1 MSSRRCDPT
10 SAHVLEGARSAGGFL
25 TAQFRTDK
33 WTFLLDGRV
42 VEWFYEGSSESHR
55 VHVDHFRIDVEPE
68 RDGLN
73 VRWGIEV

>member
-1 MSSRRCDPT
+1 MSSRRCDPA
-10 SAHVLEGARSAGGFL
+10 SAHVLEGARFAGGFL

-33 WTFLLDGRV
+33 WTFLVDGRV

-55 VHVDHFRIDVEPE
+55 VHVDHFRIDGEPE